1 MLKNLRDFMY
11 MRELSSEQV
20 AAEIG
25 CSKAMFETKLSGAV
39 PFALE
44 EAKSIR
50 DKFFPGSALEGPF
63 GVFESDG
70 YALSGR
76 TGHCHPVM
84 THPNDIFDP
93 LAILRVD
100 ADESAAEALGRWK
113 AEGRYGPMDPDG
125 PVLADLRYVNLWV
138 GLLGIAAESS
148 DGSAESLKQL
158 MYDSLTVAF
167 IASRL
172 YERVRSEFDG
182 GVRDEGQSSPRFKTS
197 DDCRGA
203 GSHER
208 V

>member
-76 TGHCHPVM
+76 TGHCHP
-84 THPNDIFDP
+84 NDIFDP
-93 LAILRVD
+93 LAILHVD
-100 ADESAAEALGRWK
+100 AAEGAAEALGRWK

-125 PVLADLRYVNLWV
+125 PMLADLRYVNLWV

-172 YERVRSEFDG
+172 YERVRSEFG
-182 GVRDEGQSSPRFKTS
+182 GGARDEGQSSPRFKTS